1 VSSTASPADIIK
13 DEYLAQLRG
22 VFPLSRALAL
32 LVCTLIA
39 FTARD
44 FQYKSVSESILN
56 MRLASFASVA
66 DGLFGSVTV
75 QDVVVGLIL
84 VLVGAA
90 LNLAIREALV
100 ARMKKQLRL
109 ADITAAMSRKS
120 LETRGDSVQ
129 GYLST
134 KRAERESAKWAKKI
148 ASLSS
153 GSQFAA
159 ALAVGFAFA
168 AYFGNAIDAGVAV
181 VCAGVVVAL
190 QVRSLL
196 IFLRSYLPHAVHLRG
211 QLGLDGDVR
220 LP

>member
-1 VSSTASPADIIK
+1 MSSTESPMDAIK

-56 MRLASFASVA
+56 MRVASFVSVT

-75 QDVVVGLIL
+75 QDVVVGLLL

-90 LNLAIREALV
+90 LNHTIREALL
-100 ARMKKQLRL
+100 AGMKKRLRL
-109 ADITAAMSRKS
+109 PDIAAAMSRRS
-120 LETRGDSVQ
+120 SETRGDSLQ

-134 KRAERESAKWAKKI
+134 KRSERESAKWGRQI
-148 ASLSS
+148 SSLSS
-153 GSQFAA
+153 GSQLLA
-159 ALAVGFAFA
+159 ALAAGFAFA

-181 VCAGVVVAL
+181 VCVGAAVAL

-196 IFLRSYLPHAVHLRG
+196 IFLRRYLPHAVHLRG

>member
-1 VSSTASPADIIK
+1 MIK

-22 VFPLSRALAL
+22 IFPLSRALAL

-44 FQYKSVSESILN
+44 FPYKSVSESILN
-56 MRLASFASVA
+56 MRLASFVNEA
-66 DGLFGSVTV
+66 DGLFGSATV
-75 QDVVVGLIL
+75 QDVVVGLLL
-84 VLVGAA
+84 VLMGAA
-90 LNLAIREALV
+90 LNLAMREALL

-109 ADITAAMSRKS
+109 PDITAAMSRRS
-120 LETRGDSVQ
+120 SETRGDSVQ

-134 KRAERESAKWAKKI
+134 KRAERESAKWGRKI
-148 ASLSS
+148 SSLSS
-153 GSQFAA
+153 GSQLAA
-159 ALAVGFAFA
+159 ALAAGFAFA

-181 VCAGVVVAL
+181 VCFGAAVAL

-196 IFLRSYLPHAVHLRG
+196 IFLRSYLPNAVHLRG
-211 QLGLDGDVR
+211 QLGLGGDVR